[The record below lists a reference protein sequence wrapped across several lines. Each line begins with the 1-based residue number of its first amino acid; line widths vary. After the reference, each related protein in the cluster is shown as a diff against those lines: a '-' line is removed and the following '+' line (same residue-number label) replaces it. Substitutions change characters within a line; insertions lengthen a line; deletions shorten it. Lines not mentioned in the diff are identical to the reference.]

1 MAGAVFE
8 AQAANIEREKQQ
20 KLKAVQDTQNREL
33 EILNS
38 RIEQGLVNEE
48 QAAQSRERIEKEA
61 AKKQE
66 QIEKEAFKRKQ
77 KQDIAQAVSN
87 GAMAIT
93 RILADVPKFDFGVST
108 AILSAAAAAQTA
120 LQVATI
126 KSQKFAKGGVIEGKS
141 HAEGGV
147 PFTVDGVGGF
157 EAEGGEVIINKRS
170 AAMFRNELSMI
181 NQAGGGVKFA
191 DGGVVGSANPAD
203 NTNNLSEQLE
213 RLIAVT
219 SQPTRA
225 VVSETEITDSQNRI
239 NNIESRSQF

>member
-1 MAGAVFE
+1 ML
-8 AQAANIEREKQQ
+8 Q
-20 KLKAVQDTQNREL
+20 
-33 EILNS
+33 LNH
-38 RIEQGLVNEE
+38 
-48 QAAQSRERIEKEA
+48 K
-61 AKKQE
+61 
-66 QIEKEAFKRKQ
+66 
-77 KQDIAQAVSN
+77 
-87 GAMAIT
+87 
-93 RILADVPKFDFGVST
+93 
-108 AILSAAAAAQTA
+108 
-120 LQVATI
+120 
-126 KSQKFAKGGVIEGKS
+126 KFAKGGVIEGKS